1 MPKDALSELNPPQK
15 KAVETIDGPLLIMA
29 GPGSGKTRVITSRI
43 AYLIKNCGVSPHR
56 IAAVTFTNKAAKE
69 MQARLQSLL
78 GHGVRGLTSGTF
90 HSFCA
95 MTLRID
101 GELIGLGRDFVI
113 FDDDDQI
120 NTIKRGMKETDID
133 PKRFSPRSIL
143 SAISNAKSQLLGLQG
158 FVANKSNYYEEIVSR
173 VFERYEEILQ
183 QSNAADFDDLLLKTH
198 TLFDTEPKVL
208 KKYQERFLY
217 LMVDEFQDTNVAQY
231 NIAKQIAEKHKNL
244 CVVGD
249 PDQSIYSWRN
259 ADIRNILSFQSDFSQ
274 AEVISLEE
282 NYRSTQTILD
292 GAKNLIASNKERV
305 NKDLWTKNVKGS
317 PITVMEG
324 YNEEE
329 EAQLVVREIG
339 RYVDSGNYVLGD
351 ISVMYRVNAQ
361 SRAFE
366 MACQRYGVPYQVV
379 GGIKFYQ
386 RI

>member
-1 MPKDALSELNPPQK
+1 
-15 KAVETIDGPLLIMA
+15 
-29 GPGSGKTRVITSRI
+29 
-43 AYLIKNCGVSPHR
+43 
-56 IAAVTFTNKAAKE
+56 
-69 MQARLQSLL
+69 
-78 GHGVRGLTSGTF
+78 
-90 HSFCA
+90 
-95 MTLRID
+95 
-101 GELIGLGRDFVI
+101 
-113 FDDDDQI
+113 
-120 NTIKRGMKETDID
+120 
-133 PKRFSPRSIL
+133 
-143 SAISNAKSQLLGLQG
+143 
-158 FVANKSNYYEEIVSR
+158 

-198 TLFDTEPKVL
+198 TLFDTEPEVL

-274 AEVISLEE
+274 AEVVSLEE

-386 RI
+386 RR